1 MALSVPGLLV
11 IVLPFVGSTSPLDVL
26 RPPFG
31 LGNALFPLWSLA
43 AGSLLAIP
51 ITLWNV
57 RSMFPVGPSVFE
69 QVLAIILSA
78 AAMSPLCWTAPA
90 IWDASL
96 DPAEILLLQAIP
108 IALVLINVAWLARSL
123 LKKQPFRV
131 AAERFMV
138 LGYLP
143 NAVLALLMFQ
153 GSLESGAAMAG
164 IACACYLGMAVLL
177 SADRMPGRE
186 DVGAH
191 G

>member
-1 MALSVPGLLV
+1 
-11 IVLPFVGSTSPLDVL
+11 
-26 RPPFG
+26 
-31 LGNALFPLWSLA
+31 
-43 AGSLLAIP
+43 
-51 ITLWNV
+51 
-57 RSMFPVGPSVFE
+57 MFAVGPSVFE

-78 AAMSPLCWTAPA
+78 AAMSPVYWTAPA
-90 IWDASL
+90 IWDARP

-108 IALVLINVAWLARSL
+108 IALVLINVAWLAQSL

-143 NAVLALLMFQ
+143 NAVLALLMFE
-153 GSLESGAAMAG
+153 GLLESGAAMAG

-191 G
+191 D